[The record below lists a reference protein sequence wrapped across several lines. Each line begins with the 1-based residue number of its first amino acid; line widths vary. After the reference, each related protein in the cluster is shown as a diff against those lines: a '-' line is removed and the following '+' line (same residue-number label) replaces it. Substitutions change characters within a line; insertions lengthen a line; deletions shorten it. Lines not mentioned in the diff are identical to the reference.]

1 MSKNESEAGRGSDG
15 GSSEPQPVFDS
26 AVFRKDLILSG
37 TLLALFLATYFT
49 AAIITSAPL
58 KDLAATMVLGL
69 PVAAWVGWI
78 AIGIGVVVTRIYLV
92 KTRQP

>member
-1 MSKNESEAGRGSDG
+1 MSNNESEPGRGSDG
-15 GSSEPQPVFDS
+15 GSSGPQPVFDS
-26 AVFRKDLILSG
+26 AVFRRDLVLSG

-58 KDLAATMVLGL
+58 KEVAAIMLLGL
-69 PVAAWVGWI
+69 PVALWVGWI
-78 AIGIGVVVTRIYLV
+78 AIGMGVVVTRIYLV